1 MLPFE
6 ITVFLIFYLQIDK
19 WPPEVTSCHIMPLR
33 MTDMTP
39 AVSNQDLLASIFEFR
54 PNSRLQR
61 FINFRGKCNKTLFT
75 FREVLVSLRDIILE
89 EGLYDKRNPSVILCS
104 EELEAA
110 LNMKALHITEI
121 RNVVLKHLFLI
132 NPNLALADVSQIS
145 SQDHFKIVTSNPE
158 SVTLAAQKLAG
169 ISGKSTIRASEPS
182 STFTCKP
189 EFLRVMQTLP
199 NVNKDQRVFSYEEI
213 VMNLSSYIMNK
224 KHQFF
229 DTRNVKLAM
238 VKDDILGKAFGVDAF
253 HRCQVHNLLRGQ
265 LTPINASSPNDP
277 GNLVKPATEAFAN
290 IGGIPLG
297 VDQATNKPTMIVGP
311 DGSLM
316 DCQEAT
322 CSAVYKSWASL
333 TPSTP
338 FVSIS
343 SKRTAQDVEPE
354 GLTSKTTQTGSGS
367 AEPITSVGSLEAD
380 SRPASSALEQDLA
393 VPCNSESESRYDQ
406 IVESVPGDERYERE
420 CPVCLE
426 EMEGACTIYKCQY
439 GHLTCGL
446 CRIKM
451 ERDEC
456 PLCRDPFTGRA
467 WTAERLIAEIP
478 RRN

>member
-1 MLPFE
+1 MLPFA
-6 ITVFLIFYLQIDK
+6 ITIFSLSVLQIDK
-19 WPPEVTSCHIMPLR
+19 WPPEVTLCHIMPLR
-33 MTDMTP
+33 RSDMTP

-54 PNSRLQR
+54 PNSRLYR
-61 FINFRGKCNKTLFT
+61 FINFRRKCNKSLFT
-75 FREVLVSLRDIILE
+75 FKEVLVSLRDIILE
-89 EGLYDKRNPSVILCS
+89 EGLYDERNPSVILCS
-104 EELEAA
+104 PELEAA
-110 LNMKALHITEI
+110 LNMKALHITEV

-132 NPNLALADVSQIS
+132 NPNLALVDVSQIT

-169 ISGKSTIRASEPS
+169 ISSKSIIKATEPS

-265 LTPINASSPNDP
+265 LTPINASSPNDTR
-277 GNLVKPATEAFAN
+277 NLVKPATEAFAN
-290 IGGIPLG
+290 TGGTSLE
-297 VDQATNKPTMIVGP
+297 VDGATDKPTMIVGP

-316 DCQEAT
+316 DCQEDT
-322 CSAVYKSWASL
+322 SSAVYKSWASL

-338 FVSIS
+338 SVSIPS
-343 SKRTAQDVEPE
+343 ERTAQDVEPE
-354 GLTSKTTQTGSGS
+354 GSTSKTTQEGSGS
-367 AEPITSVGSLEAD
+367 AEPIAYVGGLEAD
-380 SRPASSALEQDLA
+380 PVPASSALEQDLA
-393 VPCNSESESRYDQ
+393 IPCNSKSESRYDQ
-406 IVESVPGDERYERE
+406 IVESVQENERYERE

-426 EMEGACTIYKCQY
+426 EMEGARTIYKCQY
-439 GHLTCGL
+439 GHLTCGS

-478 RRN
+478 KRN